1 MITDL
6 GHPAFAAH
14 DVDETIGF
22 YRMLGIDEAFR
33 LHHDDGSLMLAYL
46 HVSGDRFLRSF
57 PADLPL
63 TLVGSRALCTSV
75 C

>member
-22 YRMLGIDEAFR
+22 YGMLGIEEAFR
-33 LHHDDGSLMLAYL
+33 LHHDDGSLMLETFSTAC
-46 HVSGDRFLRSF
+46 GPDRRRAGSRPRLRSY
-57 PADLPL
+57 
-63 TLVGSRALCTSV
+63 
-75 C
+75 

>member
-22 YRMLGIDEAFR
+22 YGMLGVEEAFR
-33 LHHDDGSLMLAYL
+33 LHHDDGSLMLVYL
-46 HVSGDRFLRSF
+46 HVSGDRFIELFQSQMALIPENLLYCLR
-57 PADLPL
+57 A
-63 TLVGSRALCTSV
+63 R
-75 C
+75 

>member
-22 YRMLGIDEAFR
+22 YGMLGIEEAFR
-33 LHHDDGSLMLAYL
+33 LNHYDGTLMLAY
-46 HVSGDRFLRSF
+46 RPR
-57 PADLPL
+57 AC
-63 TLVGSRALCTSV
+63 SRTRRQLAGV
-75 C
+75 DAGP